1 MSQST
6 ASTRYA
12 KALFQLAVEHKL
24 LKEVTEDLREVKIA
38 FKENGEL
45 FQLLDSPRIGDEK
58 KKAILSELFASV
70 QPIIV
75 NALKLLVDK
84 KRIHE
89 VVNVIDA
96 FIEQAN
102 AAQGIADAIVF
113 STRPLTEQEK
123 KRISATF
130 AGLVGK
136 NALHITNEIEPGLI
150 GGIRVQIGNQIYD
163 NSVSTKLTGLQRKL
177 IG

>member
-6 ASTRYA
+6 AANRYA
-12 KALFQLAVEHKL
+12 KALFQLAQEQNV

-38 FKENGEL
+38 FEENNEL
-45 FQLLDSPRIGDEK
+45 FQLLDSPKIEDDK
-58 KKAILSELFASV
+58 KKAILSEIFASV

-75 NALKLLVDK
+75 NTVKLLVDK

-89 VVNVIDA
+89 VVSVIDA
-96 FIEQAN
+96 FVSLAN
-102 AAQGIADAIVF
+102 NAQGVADAIVF
-113 STRPLTEQEK
+113 STRTLDEK
-123 KRISATF
+123 EKNRISTAF
-130 AGLVGK
+130 AQKVGK
-136 NALHITNEIEPGLI
+136 TALNITNEIDNTLL

-163 NSVSTKLTGLQRKL
+163 NSVATKLAGLKREL